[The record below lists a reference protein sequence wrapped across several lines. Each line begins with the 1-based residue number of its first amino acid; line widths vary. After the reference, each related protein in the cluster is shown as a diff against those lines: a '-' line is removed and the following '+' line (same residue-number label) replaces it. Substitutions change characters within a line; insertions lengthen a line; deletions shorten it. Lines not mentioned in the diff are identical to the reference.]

1 MTEFL
6 EAISGCWKWL
16 GQALASSND
25 RDRAPGENQCLADV
39 QEWKCN
45 SGTAPAARRATDFL
59 DHLIDQGFIYLVR
72 RLAPNLF
79 PIQSQSTFIEEA
91 CWQSSALWP
100 FPRRSEPSADGTSVL
115 ICESPPRLNSHLRT
129 HCALSII
136 LSASLFF
143 HAVKRVQGVQ
153 ECTASLLLNKGEE
166 HLADPLHS
174 TTMQRCPCNWVIFFT
189 VIPSAC
195 FSITHL
201 S

>member
-1 MTEFL
+1 MAENCYGNAFHCALLDDLQHSAFPLFKFIQSTYYTSAASVTEFL

-16 GQALASSND
+16 GPASASSND
-25 RDRAPGENQCLADV
+25 RDRAPRENQCLAAV

-72 RLAPNLF
+72 GLAPNLF

-91 CWQSSALWP
+91 CWQSSVLWP

-143 HAVKRVQGVQ
+143 FVQ
-153 ECTASLLLNKGEE
+153 
-166 HLADPLHS
+166 
-174 TTMQRCPCNWVIFFT
+174 
-189 VIPSAC
+189 
-195 FSITHL
+195 
-201 S
+201 